1 MDIFEF
7 FWTPEILHSL
17 SENTNAYYAVQRKS
31 RACRKWKPTTAQEI
45 GVFLGLLIAMGVN
58 RCKSPN
64 DLWRKTSGIRIY
76 VPVWKRPV
84 SKAMGNNRFFQIKRY
99 FHVSPPSSVIGPD
112 NWWEKL
118 EPLSSKMRESCKR
131 YYLPSTSVTVDEMM
145 IRFGGR
151 SKHTVR
157 MPNKPITEGYKVF
170 AICDHGYT
178 INWRFHSR
186 VKGIGEL
193 SSAYRDSV
201 GISAPTTAVVYQ
213 LAESSLPYREYDFV
227 IYMDN
232 LFSTVALFSKL
243 RSIGI
248 GACGTARLQAGRF
261 PLEYNN
267 NAKDIPWNT
276 VVGGAVSDSNGLAS
290 VLAMQWQD
298 NNHVHALS
306 TIHTLDEKVTRSRK
320 RPRLTSTSGPLI
332 RQAFRDN
339 HKMNIPIPALIDD
352 YNYHKGGVDIAD
364 QLRSYFFTQ
373 LIARRNWLPYFF
385 WLLDTMVVN
394 VFLLY
399 SLNQAVPRPKI
410 THKDFRL
417 LLAGQLLQKYGP
429 EEIKTRRWYK
439 RKTARV
445 TYSKIYGVLDLP
457 PPVDRPLQEHVQ
469 VGNTSNIFLIATTTR
484 HLTVFLAY

>member
-1 MDIFEF
+1 MSQLDLSSLATSNLKGGDNDEHGIKYWHSESAPVRRIETTSNSTKEVSPREKNPHEAEILLPEELENVELAPLDIFEF
-7 FWTPEILHSL
+7 FWIPEILHSL

-31 RACRKWKPTTAQEI
+31 HACRKWKPTTAQEI

-84 SKAMGNNRFFQIKRY
+84 SKAMGNNRFFQIKQY

-227 IYMDN
+227 IYMNN

-320 RPRLTSTSGPLI
+320 RPRLTSTSVTGTV
-332 RQAFRDN
+332 
-339 HKMNIPIPALIDD
+339 
-352 YNYHKGGVDIAD
+352 GVG
-364 QLRSYFFTQ
+364 TMKP
-373 LIARRNWLPYFF
+373 RN
-385 WLLDTMVVN
+385 TTE
-394 VFLLY
+394 
-399 SLNQAVPRPKI
+399 A
-410 THKDFRL
+410 
-417 LLAGQLLQKYGP
+417 
-429 EEIKTRRWYK
+429 KT
-439 RKTARV
+439 
-445 TYSKIYGVLDLP
+445 
-457 PPVDRPLQEHVQ
+457 
-469 VGNTSNIFLIATTTR
+469 
-484 HLTVFLAY
+484 